1 MSEER
6 ATLEVIAPTIE
17 EAIEKGLGDLGLT
30 ENEVEVEILDEGKRG
45 LFGIGGRQVR
55 VRLTVKEIDETSNEI
70 KISESVEE
78 PEPFFE
84 LEVSDD
90 LPEDTVMEMESDNSL
105 VIARETVSEL
115 LGKMKVKADV
125 VARFGEV
132 DESGSRPP
140 IIVDI
145 HGKDLSILIGR
156 RAETLN
162 ALQFITRL
170 IVGKELGRSVYM
182 TVDVEGYR
190 VRRERSLRNL
200 AQRMATQAVKAGR
213 RQTLEPMPPAER
225 RIIHIEL
232 RDNKEVITESV
243 GEDPKRKVTII
254 PVD

>member
-1 MSEER
+1 
-6 ATLEVIAPTIE
+6 
-17 EAIEKGLGDLGLT
+17 
-30 ENEVEVEILDEGKRG
+30 
-45 LFGIGGRQVR
+45 
-55 VRLTVKEIDETSNEI
+55 
-70 KISESVEE
+70 
-78 PEPFFE
+78 
-84 LEVSDD
+84 
-90 LPEDTVMEMESDNSL
+90 
-105 VIARETVSEL
+105 
-115 LGKMKVKADV
+115 
-125 VARFGEV
+125 
-132 DESGSRPP
+132 
-140 IIVDI
+140 
-145 HGKDLSILIGR
+145 
-156 RAETLN
+156 LN